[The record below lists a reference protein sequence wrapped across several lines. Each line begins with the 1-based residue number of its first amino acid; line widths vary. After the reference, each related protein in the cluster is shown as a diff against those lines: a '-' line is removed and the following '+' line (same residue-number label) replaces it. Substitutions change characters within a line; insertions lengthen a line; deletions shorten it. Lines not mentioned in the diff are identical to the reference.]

1 MRKVFLRSTT
11 VFLISLI
18 SLNSAWAE
26 PVSRRASGANAAI
39 VDNGASN
46 DRAAVFRSG
55 DFDGDGRTDPSVFRP
70 STGTWF
76 TLNTGSN
83 TVDIVQWG
91 QNGDIPV
98 DGDFDGDSKADQAI
112 FRPADG
118 TWWLNR
124 SSAGKLSV
132 AFGTAGD
139 KPTAGD
145 FDKDGITDVAFW
157 RPTNG
162 NYFVLRSSQ
171 QFASF
176 FSFPW
181 GQNGD
186 IPIQTRASSR

>member
-1 MRKVFLRSTT
+1 MRKVLLRST
-11 VFLISLI
+11 VFCMSVIF
-18 SLNSAWAE
+18 LNSAWAA
-26 PVSRRASGANAAI
+26 PVSRTASGANVAMDDFI
-39 VDNGASN
+39 NGEP
-46 DRAAVFRSG
+46 RAAAFSAG

-124 SSAGKLSV
+124 SSAGQLAV

-176 FSFPW
+176 VSFPREPS
-181 GQNGD
+181 GD
-186 IPIQTRASSR
+186 IPIQTAGQQ